1 MIRYVITE
9 FPNGKGVNLS
19 REGDWGGLRFIDA
32 ATAREYAR
40 CDAGT
45 NAYAIRQHTARRNRS
60 D

>member
-1 MIRYVITE
+1 MIRYVITS

-32 ATAREYAR
+32 ATASEYAR
-40 CDAGT
+40 CDAAPH
-45 NAYAIRQHTARRNRS
+45 AYMIRQHTARRNRS